1 MAIIKHRYTDYD
13 SEYITVA
20 DYYVNFKDVFS
31 MENVYKLMREWFVE
45 EGYTSGKDSEF
56 PEVFFLEKEGQ
67 AGKEMWIRWRFTKS
81 PMGGRMSD
89 FWRFDFDVDVH
100 VLTLTKTEIVLGD
113 KKVKAD
119 NGEVEV
125 QVKTNLVMSWAKK
138 IKKNPLLAPFKQI
151 VKRYFLLKTQ
161 KRLESELYKE
171 AYAFRDALN
180 NFFKIE
186 NFEVRKGGLEFWPKK
201 LPE

>member
-1 MAIIKHRYTDYD
+1 MAIIRNRYTDYD
-13 SEYITVA
+13 SEYINVA
-20 DYYVNFKDVFS
+20 DYFVNFKDVFL
-31 MENVYKLMREWFVE
+31 MEHIYKLMREWFVE

-67 AGKEMWIRWRFTKS
+67 AGKEMWIRWRFSKF
-81 PMGGRMSD
+81 PAAGV

-100 VLTLTKTEIVLGD
+100 VLTMTKTEIVLGD

-119 NGEVEV
+119 NGEVEI
-125 QVKTNLVMSWAKK
+125 QVKANLVMDWAKR
-138 IKKNPLLAPFKQI
+138 IKKSPLFRAFKEPI
-151 VKRYFLLKTQ
+151 KRIFLLKTQ
-161 KRLESELYKE
+161 KRLEAELYRE
-171 AYAFRDALN
+171 SYAFRDAVN